1 MSGLPVILVTGA
13 SQGIGAAIA
22 RHLSASHRV
31 AVMARS
37 AKVEQLAEEIGA
49 FAFRGS
55 LLDENDIAGFVAAAQ
70 AHFGRIDG
78 VVLNPGHAPL
88 SLRDDGVAT
97 DSVAEGLGDISDAD
111 WQGGF
116 DMMFFSLSR
125 MLRHVVPAL
134 KANGGGSILSLS
146 TFAVREPKLSYPVS
160 SVTRAATLAL
170 VKLQAEVLG
179 RDGIRINSLLPG
191 YIENWEQPESLV
203 SSIPLKRLGRLQEVA
218 KTAEFLLSDASG
230 YITGQAIMADGGVTR
245 SV

>member
-1 MSGLPVILVTGA
+1 MT
-13 SQGIGAAIA
+13 
-22 RHLSASHRV
+22 
-31 AVMARS
+31 
-37 AKVEQLAEEIGA
+37 
-49 FAFRGS
+49 
-55 LLDENDIAGFVAAAQ
+55 
-70 AHFGRIDG
+70 
-78 VVLNPGHAPL
+78 
-88 SLRDDGVAT
+88 
-97 DSVAEGLGDISDAD
+97 EGLGDISDAD

>member
-37 AKVEQLAEEIGA
+37 EKVEQLAEEISA

-55 LLDENDIAGFVAAAQ
+55 LLDEKDIASFVAAAQ

-97 DSVAEGLGDISDAD
+97 DSVTEGLGDISDAD

-125 MLRHVVPAL
+125 MLRHAVPVL
-134 KANGGGSILSLS
+134 KSTGGGSILSIS
-146 TFAVREPKLSYPVS
+146 TFAAREPKLSYPVS
-160 SVTRAATLAL
+160 SVTRAATLAM
-170 VKLQAEVLG
+170 VKMQAEILG

-191 YIENWEQPESLV
+191 YIDNWEQPESLV
-203 SSIPLKRLGRLQEVA
+203 SCIPLKRLGKLGEIAR
-218 KTAEFLLSDASG
+218 TAEFLLSDASG
-230 YITGQAIMADGGVTR
+230 YITGQAILADGGVTR
-245 SV
+245 SI

>member
-1 MSGLPVILVTGA
+1 MSASPVILVTGA
-13 SQGIGAAIA
+13 SQGLGAAIA
-22 RHLSASHRV
+22 RHLAAFHRV

-37 AKVEQLAEEIGA
+37 AKVEQLGKEIGA
-49 FAFRGS
+49 LAYRGS
-55 LLDENDIAGFVAAAQ
+55 LLDEGDIAGFVAVAQ
-70 AHFGRIDG
+70 AHFGQIDG

-88 SLRDDGVAT
+88 SLRDDGGAT
-97 DSVAEGLGDISDAD
+97 DSVTDGLGDISDAD

-116 DMMFFSLSR
+116 DMTFFSLSR
-125 MLRHVVPAL
+125 MLRHVVPVL
-134 KANGGGSILSLS
+134 RSTGGGSILSIS
-146 TFAVREPKLSYPVS
+146 TFAAREPKLSYPVS

-203 SSIPLKRLGRLQEVA
+203 NGIPLKRLGQLKEIAR
-218 KTAEFLLSDASG
+218 TAEFLLSDASG

-245 SV
+245 GV